1 MGFLDKAKDARS
13 KAETFAG
20 EHSSQ
25 LKGAL
30 DKVEDAANKATKG
43 KYKDK
48 ISSATDKADGYVD
61 GLKSKDTQAPTEETP
76 PPAQ

>member
-1 MGFLDKAKDARS
+1 MGFLDKAKGALG

-30 DKVEDAANKATKG
+30 DKVEGAANKATKG
-43 KYKDK
+43 KYSSQL
-48 ISSATDKADGYVD
+48 SSATDKANGYVD
-61 GLKSKDTQAPTEETP
+61 GLKSKGTQAPTEETP
-76 PPAQ
+76 PPAP